1 MGRSASAE
9 DRFLHREELCA
20 LGWDQV
26 LPHAVAILRAFATA
40 LLFDVT
46 GGEVTVARMR
56 ATIRMLV
63 RLLFRA
69 AVDYLYI
76 IPAACCIPMMLRRG
90 LSRPQS
96 TIL

>member
-46 GGEVTVARMR
+46 GGEGPVARMR

-63 RLLFRA
+63 RLLYRA
-69 AVDYLYI
+69 AVDYI

-90 LSRPQS
+90 LSRPQP